1 MLSNLA
7 PVLLGLP
14 IVRNWV
20 RTKEGL
26 TVCRAAEVVGL
37 AAFALKGPGQRL
49 GVVVVAV
56 VLGGLGRV
64 GLWADGENSA
74 GYQGICE

>member
-26 TVCRAAEVVGL
+26 TVCRAAEVAGL

-49 GVVVVAV
+49 GVVVVAT